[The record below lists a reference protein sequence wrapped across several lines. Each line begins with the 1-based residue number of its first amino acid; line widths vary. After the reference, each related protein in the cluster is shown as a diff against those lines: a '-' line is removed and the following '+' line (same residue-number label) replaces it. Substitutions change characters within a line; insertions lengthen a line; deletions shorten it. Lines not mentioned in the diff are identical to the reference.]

1 MNNILNKVRLF
12 FLLYTSIF
20 SIVLT
25 KILTYYFSQINN
37 IPDFIHTIIIF
48 MIFLNCCTV
57 EMVHLNRYGRNTWL
71 NITFIALQILVFIL
85 FLKINNFELKT
96 LLSTLIL
103 LYVILSVQ
111 HITEYIITDNNN
123 LLMKKLT
130 EPFSYIHT
138 GRTSSLL
145 LGFYFI
151 DYAYWFI
158 FLAFAVSQL
167 FPSFISRSIHV
178 LDINFRELSSNI
190 VILII
195 MIATNLILDNINRDQ
210 SILSIISTLV
220 FCIVY
225 YAYYRKIDHYRA
237 RQSANTYILGTY
249 FFIFGMYL
257 LNYSLSG
264 VYNYIYILI
273 TMFCYYIGYISYR
286 LYKKD

>member
-1 MNNILNKVRLF
+1 MNNFFNKSRLF
-12 FLLYTSIF
+12 FLLYTSVF
-20 SIVLT
+20 SIVLI
-25 KILTYYFSQINN
+25 KILTYYFSQLNDIT
-37 IPDFIHTIIIF
+37 DFIYTIIIF
-48 MIFLNCCTV
+48 MILLNCWTV

-71 NITFIALQILVFIL
+71 NVSFIILQTLVFIL
-85 FLKINNFELKT
+85 FLKKNNFELKT
-96 LLSTLIL
+96 LLATLL
-103 LYVILSVQ
+103 FLYVILSIQ
-111 HITEYIITDNNN
+111 HITEYIITDKHD

-138 GRTSSLL
+138 GRTFSLI
-145 LGFYFI
+145 LGLYFI

-178 LDINFRELSSNI
+178 LDINFRDLSLNI
-190 VILII
+190 VILIVMLAI
-195 MIATNLILDNINRDQ
+195 NLIFDNLNGSRN
-210 SILSIISTLV
+210 ILNFVSTLI
-220 FCIVY
+220 FCIIY
-225 YAYYRKIDHYRA
+225 YAYYRKIDHLRT
-237 RQSANTYILGTY
+237 RQSGNTYILGTY